1 MNLLLRPFF
10 HWCVEK
16 KINLQVKWVPSKEML
31 ADKLSRWDFDKGD
44 YTLHQDIFNLVQKKF
59 ANHITLQTDMFASPG
74 NKKLKD
80 FVSRWPHWQSKRV
93 DALNC
98 PLQGLGGLYANPPWS
113 VIANWTQRLL
123 QFPELQ
129 CLMVVPYWVSAIWW
143 PQLIKLQV
151 PKTPCLLIAPGWG
164 MFQNCHGDWMPPPK
178 WPLICML
185 CSGKCYNPK
194 RSKVKLLKISC
205 PIAPL

>member
-44 YTLHQDIFNLVQKKF
+44 YTLQKDIFNLVQKKF
-59 ANHITLQTDMFASPG
+59 ANDITLQTDMFASPG

-164 MFQNCHGDWMPPPK
+164 MFQNCHGDWMPPTK

-194 RSKVKLLKISC
+194 KSKVKLLKNFV
-205 PIAPL
+205 P